1 MPGSMDELYRHINGH
16 QAMLLHCVVLR
27 WSDRAIADAMAIEVS
42 SVRTQ
47 LRRLRHRS
55 GTRTKDELRDWWFAH
70 RVPWLQCMA
79 RAAGIEAEEAG

>member
-27 WSDRAIADAMAIEVS
+27 LSDCDIAREMSIEVS
-42 SVRTQ
+42 SLRTQ
-47 LRRLRHRS
+47 LGRRRARA
-55 GTRTKDELRDWWFAH
+55 GVNTRDDLRDWWFAH